1 MTAILDTLWFL
12 FWYAVAP
19 FLVIWLLG
27 NFIDSCQHGTRSKN
41 GK

>member
-12 FWYAVAP
+12 FINAVAP

-27 NFIDSCQHGTRSKN
+27 NFIDSCQHGKGN
-41 GK
+41 K